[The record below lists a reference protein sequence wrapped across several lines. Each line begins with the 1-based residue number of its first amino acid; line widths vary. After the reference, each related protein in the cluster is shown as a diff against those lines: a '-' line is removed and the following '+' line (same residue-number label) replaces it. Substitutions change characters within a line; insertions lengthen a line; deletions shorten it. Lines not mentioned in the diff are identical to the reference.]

1 MPPLSSVLAVA
12 VPTKAQST
20 LPQALFDQLCGL
32 VKGPIYPTGHE
43 TFIERSKMFNGNVM
57 TVAKALVRPMDA
69 QDVSKL
75 VVFCSQHGL
84 SPSIKSGGY
93 GTAGWAIGGD
103 IIIDMSLIREIDIE
117 PPQVTQSRGYTG
129 LRDMLVATSKGKGKH
144 KAPTSDD
151 SDGEAISSE
160 LDVRMDDTDSEVD
173 PTPIVPLP
181 QSESID
187 TLRAKLHAKID
198 AIRIKK
204 RGDGEGNSKDELLE
218 ERRLQRGAMR
228 ERRRKETKE
237 KIRKEKESRGKTKD
251 AAPPTKSQLLVPDG
265 GAPSH
270 PERNPRSQL
279 TNVLF
284 SSIADSS
291 SSSRKSKLKTSSNPS
306 QALQQLA
313 SRKEKISALPEE
325 KRKQI
330 EEREKWEK
338 AEARMEGVKVRD
350 DEARLKKAA
359 KRKEKEKAKGR
370 KAWTERKEQLVANM
384 TARQKKRTDNIAS
397 RNEKR
402 KEKQKGVKGKSRPGF
417 EGKTFGK
424 TRRTKGIATAKG
436 KS

>member
-1 MPPLSSVLAVA
+1 M
-12 VPTKAQST
+12 ST
-20 LPQALFDQLCGL
+20 LRASLEKHNQTFETLISFIPEKYYLLQDDDDQQGASRYHKNKKKQQAPKQAIKEASKKARREKLNPANNKTVLDLHGDQ
-32 VKGPIYPTGHE
+32 H
-43 TFIERSKMFNGNVM
+43 
-57 TVAKALVRPMDA
+57 
-69 QDVSKL
+69 VS
-75 VVFCSQHGL
+75 
-84 SPSIKSGGY
+84 
-93 GTAGWAIGGD
+93 
-103 IIIDMSLIREIDIE
+103 
-117 PPQVTQSRGYTG
+117 
-129 LRDMLVATSKGKGKH
+129 TSKGKGKR
-144 KAPTSDD
+144 KTPTPDD
-151 SDGEAISSE
+151 SDGEAISPE
-160 LDVRMDDTDSEVD
+160 LDVHMDDTDPEVD
-173 PTPIVPLP
+173 PIPIVPLP
-181 QSESID
+181 QSESIE
-187 TLRAKLHAKID
+187 TLRAKLHAKIEVM
-198 AIRIKK
+198 RIKK

-218 ERRLQRGAMR
+218 ERRLQRAAMR

-237 KIRKEKESRGKTKD
+237 KIRKEKESRGKTKEKPND
-251 AAPPTKSQLLVPDG
+251 TAPPTKSQLLVPDG

-270 PERNPRSQL
+270 PERDPRSQL

-291 SSSRKSKLKTSSNPS
+291 VSSRKAKLKTSSNPS

-350 DEARLKKAA
+350 DEARLKKSA

-384 TARQKKRTDNIAS
+384 TAKQKKRADNIAS

-424 TRRTKGIATAKG
+424 AKSKAG